1 MLQSYKYE
9 LQKPL
14 TLGPH
19 TRIAFYKKMYF
30 KLDKIY
36 FLIEGNLAQFAET
49 AMKRTNSVLLK
60 VNINLLYNLT

>member
-19 TRIAFYKKMYF
+19 TRITFYRKMLI
-30 KLDKIY
+30 KLDKVC

-49 AMKRTNSVLLK
+49 AMKRTNSVLFK
-60 VNINLLYNLT
+60 VNIYLLHNLT